1 MRSMTDINQKGR
13 FVRFNAAPQMPGP
26 SIGKGCFG
34 PFTGSFS
41 LGGFG
46 EILARTFH
54 PVSRDIQ
61 HPAHHG
67 VREVLPAPEQE
78 QRRPVRSKQAL
89 GHLDK

>member
-1 MRSMTDINQKGR
+1 MRTMTDINQKRR
-13 FVRFNAAPQMPGP
+13 FSLFSAAPQMPGP

-34 PFTGSFS
+34 QLTRSFTMGGS
-41 LGGFG
+41 G
-46 EILARTFH
+46 EIHARTFH
-54 PVSRDIQ
+54 TLSRDIQ

-89 GHLDK
+89 GYLDK